1 MHSPLKI
8 NTDRHADFIKLE
20 LTIREAYELF
30 TEMAALVSQQED
42 IVSNIWR
49 DLENANDDVKEGA
62 GQLNKAEWY
71 QTSARKNKIILA
83 AVLSLLILIVI
94 LILAWEFSG

>member
-1 MHSPLKI
+1 
-8 NTDRHADFIKLE
+8 
-20 LTIREAYELF
+20 
-30 TEMAALVSQQED
+30 MAALVSQQED

-71 QTSARKNKIILA
+71 QTSARKNKII
-83 AVLSLLILIVI
+83 
-94 LILAWEFSG
+94 F

>member
-1 MHSPLKI
+1 M
-8 NTDRHADFIKLE
+8 E

-49 DLENANDDVKEGA
+49 DLENANDDVREGA